1 MQHGLGFC
9 LQKQNTPRYLQ
20 EGLTWQS
27 EQQQKETIE
36 AFQVVFCLPKST
48 SYMHIHVH
56 ISPSHTYWAVRIT
69 SRVPRGCQN
78 RSAKPFLT
86 SQALPKALC
95 NFCSDFTLLM
105 NIFPMSES
113 LTWEYKVGVQERYES
128 LLSQRRQ
135 SKLVG
140 QQNPA
145 LPHWRCI

>member
-1 MQHGLGFC
+1 MGFASTSRIHTGTCRRDLPGSLNSSKRKGLRHFRWYSAF
-9 LQKQNTPRYLQ
+9 LSPLHTSIYMYIYHLHIPT
-20 EGLTWQS
+20 EQS
-27 EQQQKETIE
+27 E
-36 AFQVVFCLPKST
+36 LPPVYQGGAKT
-48 SYMHIHVH
+48 GLQ
-56 ISPSHTYWAVRIT
+56 SPSLPLRHCPRRCAT
-69 SRVPRGCQN
+69 S
-78 RSAKPFLT
+78 
-86 SQALPKALC
+86 AL
-95 NFCSDFTLLM
+95 DFTLLM